1 MAYNGYLLKVGDY
14 KIPLG
19 YIAAE
24 SYSAY
29 RNIQDLDSYRDG
41 NGKLH
46 RTALSHVPNKVEFDT
61 RNMLTNLQ
69 FADLMGNIKK
79 NYKNIGERKATVTLY
94 IPETDSYIT
103 QDMYMADIQPQMYG
117 VFDDV
122 IKYMPVRIAFI
133 GY

>member
-1 MAYNGYLLKVGDY
+1 MAYNGYLIKVGNY
-14 KIPLG
+14 KIPLA

-69 FADLMGNIKK
+69 FTDLMKNIQN
-79 NYKNIGERKATVTLY
+79 NYKNSRERKATVTMY

-103 QDMYMADIQPQMYG
+103 QDMYMADIQPQIYG
-117 VFDDV
+117 VFDNV